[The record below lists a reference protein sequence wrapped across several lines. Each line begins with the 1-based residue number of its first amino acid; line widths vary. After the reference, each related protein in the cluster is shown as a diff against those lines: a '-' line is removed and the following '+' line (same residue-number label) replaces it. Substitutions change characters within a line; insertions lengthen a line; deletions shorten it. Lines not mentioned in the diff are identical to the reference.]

1 MQGGCTAG
9 GAQPWLGWGV
19 GMIVTRP
26 LLVLA
31 LALVALMAAAP
42 SADARRKVPH
52 GFFGTMWGG
61 SVANAPDEVQ
71 EEQWALMARTGV
83 ESVRTVFSWSDA
95 QSTPDAPPNF
105 ERTDRVVRLAA
116 ARGMQLL
123 PVVIETPPWA
133 RAFDHPASPPRS
145 NADLAAYLTALVGR
159 YGPNGSFWTEYPVL
173 PKRPIRTWQLYNEP
187 HLPYWHAE
195 RGSPYAWP
203 RGYVALLKA
212 GRRALRSADRRAKV
226 VLAGLTNDSWNH
238 LLRLY
243 RRGARRH
250 FDIAA
255 IQTYSGSPRRA
266 MRAIFLFRRPCA
278 ATATRASRSGPQRRA
293 GRRRR
298 RMRVPRG
305 EAARHDRPR
314 HGVAADPDVLDRGE
328 RQRRR
333 AAGWD
338 GSSGTRGARRTAP
351 SATSST
357 SPGSSRTSRAASRGS
372 RRCGRSAGWR
382 GATKAALRTASGRAG
397 SWYGRPPWPE
407 GFPGSSSEVTM
418 PPASPF
424 ACSRPCHGW
433 VVRRPTEQRRRS
445 ASATA

>member
-1 MQGGCTAG
+1 MAVDRADRQPGAG
-9 GAQPWLGWGV
+9 GHGLDGGGRVAALRHLLERRRDDPLTRGGLARLGPLGGSV
-19 GMIVTRP
+19 RHPDQEVNHDSQLDAAAAGGGATLARLGCRDDRDRP

-31 LALVALMAAAP
+31 LALIALMAAAP

-95 QSTPDAPPNF
+95 QSTPDAAPNF

-145 NADLAAYLTALVGR
+145 NADLAAYLTALVRR

-187 HLPYWHAE
+187 HLPYFWHAE
-195 RGSPYAWP
+195 RGSRYAWP

-266 MRAIFLFRRPCA
+266 MRAIFLFRRAMRRYRDARKPIW
-278 ATATRASRSGPQRRA
+278 ATRRA

-298 RMRVPRG
+298 GACECRV
-305 EAARHDRPR
+305 A
-314 HGVAADPDVLDRGE
+314 
-328 RQRRR
+328 
-333 AAGWD
+333 
-338 GSSGTRGARRTAP
+338 
-351 SATSST
+351 
-357 SPGSSRTSRAASRGS
+357 
-372 RRCGRSAGWR
+372 
-382 GATKAALRTASGRAG
+382 
-397 SWYGRPPWPE
+397 
-407 GFPGSSSEVTM
+407 
-418 PPASPF
+418 
-424 ACSRPCHGW
+424 
-433 VVRRPTEQRRRS
+433 
-445 ASATA
+445 